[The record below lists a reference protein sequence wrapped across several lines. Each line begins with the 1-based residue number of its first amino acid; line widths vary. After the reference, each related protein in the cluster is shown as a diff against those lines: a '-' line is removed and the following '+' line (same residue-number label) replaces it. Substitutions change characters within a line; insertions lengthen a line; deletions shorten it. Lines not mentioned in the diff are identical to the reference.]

1 MSTDTRRF
9 IMTIVLLVTPAI
21 IAVHPGSMSGGQYVR
36 AVIPA
41 PDYVTV
47 KDFLTSSHTGLGE
60 SEIEVLSH
68 TILTEARRAEIDPRL
83 ILGLIQVESS
93 GNPNAVSRVGALGLM
108 QLLPNTAA
116 AMARESAIPWEGPES
131 LFEPNLN
138 VQLGVRY
145 LTLLIDRFDEID
157 IALAAYNWGPTRI
170 ARVIRNGRS
179 VPVRYSDSVLRVH
192 TALI

>member
-9 IMTIVLLVTPAI
+9 IMTIALLVTPAI
-21 IAVHPGSMSGGQYVR
+21 IAVNPVSMSDGQYVR

-47 KDFLTSSHTGLGE
+47 RDFLTSSRTGLGE